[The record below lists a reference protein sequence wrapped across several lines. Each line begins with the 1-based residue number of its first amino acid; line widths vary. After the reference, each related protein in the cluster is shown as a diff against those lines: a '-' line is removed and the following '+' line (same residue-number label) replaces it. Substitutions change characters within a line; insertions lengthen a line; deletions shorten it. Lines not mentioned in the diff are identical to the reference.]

1 MPPQTEFPERIYT
14 VKEWMEAR
22 KSISEGHKHRLRIKG
37 SREFKEKTRE
47 ALRFIK
53 ATGYYDFL
61 RTYIRQIVE
70 INGLSQLRE
79 SEAAVWLN
87 SYCVK
92 DAVDAASF
100 IIQKAWQMKEY
111 LDGKLYYDGNAELR
125 AVEKRVEF
133 LNKLKNKTREEKV
146 RQRCEEL
153 LKQWSE
159 SIYL

>member
-1 MPPQTEFPERIYT
+1 MAHQTEFPERIYT
-14 VKEWMEAR
+14 IKEWAKAR
-22 KSISEGHKHRLRIKG
+22 KSIAEGHKHRIKIKG
-37 SREFKEKTRE
+37 SKNFKEKVRE
-47 ALRFIK
+47 ALRFVK

-87 SYCVK
+87 SYGVK
-92 DAVDAASF
+92 DPVDAASF

-111 LDGKLYYDGNAELR
+111 IDGKLYYDGNAELR

-133 LNKLKNKTREEKV
+133 LNKLKDTTREEIV

-153 LKQWSE
+153 IKQWNE
-159 SIYL
+159 SVFL